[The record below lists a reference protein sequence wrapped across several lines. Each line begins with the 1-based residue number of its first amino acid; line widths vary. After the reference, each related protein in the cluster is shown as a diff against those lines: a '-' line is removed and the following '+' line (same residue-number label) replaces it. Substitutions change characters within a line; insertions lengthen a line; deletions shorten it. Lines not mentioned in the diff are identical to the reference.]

1 MSSQQVQFLQRQVE
15 RKNAQIQVL
24 LMALDGCERE
34 KELSESVACAFA
46 WDLVTTLRHH
56 WVGDEVAVTQG
67 LCWSKALDTS
77 RAARTATEIALEEAG
92 K

>member
-24 LMALDGCERE
+24 LAALDGCDRE

-46 WDLVTTLRHH
+46 WDLVTTHRFH
-56 WVGDEVAVTQG
+56 WVGDEVSGTQA
-67 LCWSKALDTS
+67 LCWSKALDAA
-77 RAARTATEIALEEAG
+77 RAAREEAG

>member
-24 LMALDGCERE
+24 LAECGMRVR
-34 KELSESVACAFA
+34 VACA

-67 LCWSKALDTS
+67 LCWSKALDAA
-77 RAARTATEIALEEAG
+77 REARTATEVALEEAG